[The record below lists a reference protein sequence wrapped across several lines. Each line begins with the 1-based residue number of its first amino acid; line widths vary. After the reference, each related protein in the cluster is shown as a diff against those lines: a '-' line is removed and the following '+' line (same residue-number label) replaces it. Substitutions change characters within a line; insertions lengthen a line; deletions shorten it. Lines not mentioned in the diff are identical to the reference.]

1 MWFFWSCV
9 TNARKEAPQLDVKMD
24 AARSP
29 TTTHVLLKM
38 ERRPLK
44 RKKRECLGSLE
55 KTVNHWFLKSLLTK
69 IYGFFYISAFIVPRT
84 I

>member
-1 MWFFWSCV
+1 MLWFFWSFV

-38 ERRPLK
+38 ERRPLE
-44 RKKRECLGSLE
+44 RKKRERLGSLE
-55 KTVNHWFLKSLLTK
+55 KIVNHWFLKSLKTK
-69 IYGFFYISAFIVPRT
+69 INVFFVFLFQPLL
-84 I
+84 